1 MPDSVSPYALLRA
14 SMPRPAQTVVTA
26 YDLFSAAQQSP
37 AATPPVPQPSP
48 SSSPACA
55 RETPEAPAPAAWP
68 LPARRTHYIA
78 DIKTRHSAALRHAAL
93 HNQPLS

>member
-14 SMPRPAQTVVTA
+14 SMPRPADTMVTA
-26 YDLFSAAQQSP
+26 YDLYSVAQQVPAAQPSAAPP
-37 AATPPVPQPSP
+37 AAAQPCAQNLPQTSPPAALPSP
-48 SSSPACA
+48 S
-55 RETPEAPAPAAWP
+55 
-68 LPARRTHYIA
+68 RRTHYIA